1 MNTLDDIRRAIERLT
16 AVQRR
21 DLEVWIREAA
31 HMEDGVREPR
41 AAYAAAPPYYLSVE
55 EYLRF
60 EESNSTRHEYVGG
73 ELFAMAGATKRHNVI
88 SLNVASALLAHL
100 RGGPCRAYVEN
111 VKVRLTVERD
121 EIFYYPDVTV
131 ARGPQDLERVFLTD
145 PKLVV
150 EVLSPSTERT
160 DRREKALNYRQIPT
174 LEEYVLI
181 AQHKSEVTLYR
192 RSEVWRVRVLTQPD
206 ALLEL
211 RSIAFALPLDRI
223 YEGVNTK

>member
-1 MNTLDDIRRAIERLT
+1 MDTLDDIRRAIQKLT
-16 AVQRR
+16 TAQRR
-21 DLEVWIREAA
+21 DLELWIREGA

-41 AAYAAAPPYYLSVE
+41 AEYAAAPPHYLSVE

-60 EESNSTRHEYVGG
+60 EESSSTRHEYVGG
-73 ELFAMAGATKRHNVI
+73 ELFAMAGATQRHNVI
-88 SLNVASALLAHL
+88 SLNLASALLDHL

-111 VKVRLTVERD
+111 VRVRLTVARD

-131 ARGPQDLERVFLTD
+131 ACGPQDLGSVFLTD

-181 AQHKSEVTLYR
+181 AQHKSEVTVYR
-192 RSEVWRVRVLTQPD
+192 RSEVWRARVLTQPD
-206 ALLEL
+206 AQLEL
-211 RSIAFALPLDRI
+211 RSIAYALPLGRI
-223 YEGVNTK
+223 YEGVI